1 MNDLIAA
8 IVSRTRDHPDI
19 VRGASVRGAI
29 AFKEV
34 LQGFREMQDGVTRS
48 SIEKAAL
55 ITLPPRISTREG
67 SYESAVAIV
76 SDIVKKVLS
85 GIQFSR
91 EEDEIAFPDKMDVL
105 SLEEIMRAL
114 QNLEQVSQEENPELD
129 QKEQIAIIPN
139 EGFPQD
145 GEENQYFFTRKA
157 IEDLIE
163 ELEQKLG
170 RGEITEDEYHRQKGR
185 LEKMLSATSQPRYQM
200 SGRELSE
207 TLLELMDAQDKQWA
221 KEISLEQMFVYY
233 HIKSMSDGK
242 QLSPQKRSYYGI
254 RALIDDLEKQGIL
267 RAVTPGRSSTLTAE
281 ALNTLLEHL
290 IPKACRGRELEGRI
304 YSGKE
309 QSGERKRDNIRKY
322 ILGDVF
328 RDISVRHTLK
338 EIAKQKKKLSDTA
351 RRDFRVFTK
360 ERHRLQSDI
369 VLCVDT
375 SGSMGFRH
383 KLIYARLAAAGLVRA
398 AMENGDRVGIIAFDD
413 LGRTIMPLSDWKKE
427 LVDYIAQINAG
438 GNTNIG
444 DGIQCATQL
453 LLSQPSRNQKYIV
466 LLTDGQPSAISQ
478 KAFDQLKPTKKRD
491 VTEEYAIFETE
502 KAASRGIK
510 VSVIHVTDGKEAGG
524 EFSKNI
530 ANAGRGRMMRVRC
543 LDDLR
548 AIMR

>member
-1 MNDLIAA
+1 MNDLVVA

-34 LQGFREMQDGVTRS
+34 LQSFKEMPGGVTRS
-48 SIEKAAL
+48 SIENAAL
-55 ITLPPRISTREG
+55 ITLPSRISTKQG

-76 SDIVKKVLS
+76 SDIVNEVLS
-85 GIQFSR
+85 GIQSSR
-91 EEDEIAFPDKMDVL
+91 AEDGITFPEMMDKL

-114 QNLEQVSQEENPELD
+114 QNLEQVSREQNPELD
-129 QKEQIAIIPN
+129 QEGQIAIIPSD
-139 EGFPQD
+139 GVPQE
-145 GEENQYFFTRKA
+145 GEENQYSSTKKA
-157 IEDLIE
+157 IAQLME
-163 ELEQKLG
+163 ELEQKL
-170 RGEITEDEYHRQKGR
+170 RQGEITEDEYHRQKGR
-185 LEKMLSATSQPRYQM
+185 LEKMLSAASQPRFQM
-200 SGRELSE
+200 SSGELAE
-207 TLLELMDAQDKQWA
+207 TVMELMDAQDRQWG
-221 KEISLEQMFVYY
+221 KEISLQQMFIYY
-233 HIKSMSDGK
+233 HIKSMGEGK
-242 QLSPQKRSYYGI
+242 RLSPAKRDYYGI

-267 RAVTPGRSSTLTAE
+267 RAATPGRTSTLTAE

-290 IPKACRGRELEGRI
+290 IPKARSARKLEDKI

-309 QSGERKRDNIRKY
+309 QLGERKHDIRRY

-338 EIAKQKKKLSDTA
+338 EIARQKKKLPDIA

-360 ERHRLQSDI
+360 ERYRLQSDI

-398 AMENGDRVGIIAFDD
+398 AVESGDRVGIIAFDD
-413 LGRTIMPLSDWKKE
+413 LGRTIMPLSDWKEE
-427 LVDYIAQINAG
+427 LVNYIAQINAG

-453 LLSQPSRNQKYIV
+453 LLGQPSRNQKYIV
-466 LLTDGQPSAISQ
+466 LITDSQPSAISQ
-478 KAFDQLKPTKKRD
+478 KVFDRLKPTEKRD
-491 VTEEYAIFETE
+491 VTEEYAIFETK

-510 VSVIHVTDGKEAGG
+510 VSVIHVTDGKEAGE
-524 EFSKNI
+524 EFSQKV
-530 ANAGRGRMMRVRC
+530 ANAGRGQVVRVHS
-543 LDDLR
+543 LEDLR
-548 AIMR
+548 ALMG